1 LNAERGLYVSTPI
14 LQFGTGRFLQAHAD
28 LFVSQALTQGQALG
42 GITVVQ
48 STDSP
53 QSSARAAAL
62 AHGYRVELRG
72 MQHGQRIEETVQ
84 VNAVQAVWHA
94 RRDWTQLRKA
104 MATTVQVII
113 SNTADTGYALDDA
126 DTAAL
131 LHSTTTAPRSYP
143 AKLVALLHHR
153 WQQQPQAPLTLYPCE
168 LVSRNG
174 DTLRKL
180 VATLAEG
187 WGVAPAFLRYVQEHC
202 VWVNS
207 LVDRIVSSPL
217 EPAGAVAEPYALWAI
232 ERQPRMVLPCSHPAM
247 VVTDA
252 LAPFEQRKLWLLNL
266 GHTMLAER
274 WQRLGG
280 AADMT
285 VVQAMHTPTLRVP
298 LEAVWAD
305 EVLPVFDAE
314 GAGPEARAYLV
325 ELRDR
330 LLNPFL
336 EHRLADIAKD
346 HAQKK
351 LRRLAPV
358 VERAAALQL
367 PVAQTQLRDA
377 LAETGG
383 TPCTAS

>member
-1 LNAERGLYVSTPI
+1 VSTPI

-28 LFVSQALTQGQALG
+28 LFVSEALAQGQALG

-72 MQHGQRIEETVQ
+72 MQHGRRIEETVQ

-94 RRDWTQLRKA
+94 RRDWTLLRDA

-113 SNTADTGYALDDA
+113 SNTADMGYVLDDS

-131 LHSTTTAPRSYP
+131 LRSPTTTPPPRSYP

-153 WQQQPQAPLTLYPCE
+153 WQQQPEAPLTLYPCE

-174 DTLRKL
+174 DTLRDL
-180 VATLAEG
+180 VSTLAQS
-187 WGVAPAFLRYVQEHC
+187 WSVTPAFLRYVREHC

-232 ERQPRMVLPCSHPAM
+232 EHQPRMVLPCSHPAM

-266 GHTMLAER
+266 GHTILAER
-274 WQRLGG
+274 WRLLGG

-285 VVQAMHTPTLRVP
+285 VVQAMHTPALRTP

-314 GAGPEARAYLV
+314 GTGAEARAYLV

-351 LRRLAPV
+351 LRRLALV
-358 VERAAALQL
+358 VERAAALQV
-367 PVAQTQLRDA
+367 PIAQTQLRNA
-377 LAETGG
+377 LAETGSTLG
-383 TPCTAS
+383 TGA

>member
-1 LNAERGLYVSTPI
+1 MSNPI
-14 LQFGTGRFLQAHAD
+14 LQFGTGRFLQAHVD
-28 LFVSQALTQGQALG
+28 LFVSQALAQGQALG

-48 STDSP
+48 STGSP

-62 AHGYRVELRG
+62 AQGYRVELRG
-72 MQHGQRIEETVQ
+72 MQRGQRVEENVP
-84 VNAVQAVWHA
+84 VDAVRAVWHA
-94 RRDWTQLRKA
+94 DRDWARLRDA
-104 MATTVQVII
+104 VASTVQVIV
-113 SNTADTGYALDDA
+113 SNTADAGYVLDDS

-131 LHSTTTAPRSYP
+131 LRSPTTTPRSYP

-153 WQQQPQAPLTLYPCE
+153 WQQQPEAPLTLYPCE

-174 DTLRKL
+174 DTLRNL
-180 VATLAEG
+180 VTTLAQS
-187 WGVAPAFLRYVQEHC
+187 WDVAPAFLRYVREHC

-247 VVTDA
+247 VLTDA
-252 LAPFEQRKLWLLNL
+252 LAAFEQRKLWLLNL
-266 GHTMLAER
+266 GHTVLAQR
-274 WQRLGG
+274 WQLLGS

-285 VVQAMHTPTLRVP
+285 VLQAMHTPALRTP

-314 GAGPEARAYLV
+314 GTGPEARAYLEEV
-325 ELRDR
+325 RDR

-336 EHRLADIAKD
+336 AHRLADIAKD
-346 HAQKK
+346 HTQKK

-358 VERAAALQL
+358 VERATALQL
-367 PVAQTQLRDA
+367 PIPQTQLRNA
-377 LAETGG
+377 LVGTGG
-383 TPCTAS
+383 APCTGS

>member
-1 LNAERGLYVSTPI
+1 MSTPI

-28 LFVSQALTQGQALG
+28 LFVSQALARGQALG

-72 MQHGQRIEETVQ
+72 MQQGRRIEETVQ

-94 RRDWTQLRKA
+94 RRDWEQLRDA
-104 MATTVQVII
+104 MASTVQVII
-113 SNTADTGYALDDA
+113 SNTADMGYALDDS
-126 DTAAL
+126 DTAVL
-131 LHSTTTAPRSYP
+131 LHSPTTAPRSYP

-153 WQQQPQAPLTLYPCE
+153 WQRLPEAPLTLYPCE

-180 VATLAEG
+180 VATLAQG
-187 WGVAPAFLRYVQEHC
+187 WGLTPDFLRYVREHC

-266 GHTMLAER
+266 GHTILAER
-274 WQRLGG
+274 WQLMGD

-285 VVQAMHTPTLRVP
+285 VAQAMHTPALRTL

-314 GAGPEARAYLV
+314 GSGAEARAYLV

-358 VERAAALQL
+358 VERAVALRL
-367 PVAQTQLRDA
+367 PIAQTQLRNA
-377 LAETGG
+377 LADTGG
-383 TPCTAS
+383 TPCAP

>member
-1 LNAERGLYVSTPI
+1 MNIPI
-14 LQFGTGRFLQAHAD
+14 LQFGTGRFLQAHVD
-28 LFVSQALTQGQALG
+28 LFVSQALAEGQALG
-42 GITVVQ
+42 RIAVVQ
-48 STDSP
+48 STDNP
-53 QSSARAAAL
+53 QSSARAGAL
-62 AHGYRVELRG
+62 ADGYRVELRG

-94 RRDWTQLRKA
+94 RRDWAQVCDA
-104 MATTVQVII
+104 MATSVQVIV
-113 SNTADTGYALDDA
+113 SNTADAGYALDSA
-126 DTAAL
+126 DTGAL
-131 LHSTTTAPRSYP
+131 LASPTATPRSYP

-153 WQQQPQAPLTLYPCE
+153 WQRQPEAALTLYPCE

-174 DTLRKL
+174 DTLRSL
-180 VATLAEG
+180 VAMLAQS
-187 WGVAPAFLRYVQEHC
+187 WGAAPAFLRYVREHC

-207 LVDRIVSSPL
+207 LVDRIVSSAL
-217 EPAGAVAEPYALWAI
+217 VPAGAVAEPYALWAI
-232 ERQPRMVLPCSHPAM
+232 ERQARMLLPCSHPAM

-266 GHTMLAER
+266 GHTVLAER
-274 WQRLGG
+274 WRLLGG

-285 VVQAMHTPTLRVP
+285 VVQAMHTPALRAP
-298 LEAVWAD
+298 LEAIWAD

-314 GAGPEARAYLV
+314 GTGPEARNYLV
-325 ELRDR
+325 ALRDR

-358 VERAAALQL
+358 VERATALQL
-367 PVAQTQLRDA
+367 PIAQTQLRNA
-377 LAETGG
+377 LA
-383 TPCTAS
+383 AS

>member
-1 LNAERGLYVSTPI
+1 VSTPI
-14 LQFGTGRFLQAHAD
+14 LQFGTGRFLQAHVD
-28 LFVSQALTQGQALG
+28 LFVSQALALGQALG

-48 STDSP
+48 STGSP
-53 QSSARAAAL
+53 HSSARAAAL
-62 AHGYRVELRG
+62 AQGYRVELRG
-72 MQHGQRIEETVQ
+72 MQRGQRVEETVQ
-84 VNAVQAVWHA
+84 VNAVHAVWHA
-94 RRDWTQLRKA
+94 DRDWALLREA
-104 MATTVQVII
+104 MAGPVQVIV
-113 SNTADTGYALDDA
+113 SNTADAGYALHDA
-126 DTAAL
+126 DAAPLLRTPTA
-131 LHSTTTAPRSYP
+131 TPRSYP

-153 WQQQPQAPLTLYPCE
+153 WQQQPEAPLTLYPCE

-174 DTLRKL
+174 DTLRTL
-180 VATLAEG
+180 VTALAQE
-187 WGVAPAFLRYVQEHC
+187 WGTAPAFLRYVQGHC

-232 ERQPRMVLPCSHPAM
+232 ERHPRMVLPCSHPAM

-252 LAPFEQRKLWLLNL
+252 LAAFEQRKLWLLNL
-266 GHTMLAER
+266 GHTVLAER
-274 WQRLGG
+274 WQTLQGP
-280 AADMT
+280 ADMT
-285 VVQAMHTPTLRVP
+285 VVQAMHTPALRTP
-298 LEAVWAD
+298 LEAVWTD

-314 GAGPEARAYLV
+314 GTGAEAHAYLE

-358 VERAAALQL
+358 VARALELRLGIAQNQLKRALSL
-367 PVAQTQLRDA
+367 
-377 LAETGG
+377 
-383 TPCTAS
+383 

>member
-1 LNAERGLYVSTPI
+1 VNYPI

-28 LFVSQALTQGQALG
+28 LFISQALAQGQALG
-42 GITVVQ
+42 GIAVVQ

-72 MQHGQRIEETVQ
+72 LQQGQRIEDTVL

-94 RRDWTQLRKA
+94 RHDWAQLREA
-104 MATTVQVII
+104 MASNVQVII
-113 SNTADTGYALDDA
+113 SNTADTGFSLDA
-126 DTAAL
+126 RDTAAL
-131 LHSTTTAPRSYP
+131 LQTPDATPFAYP
-143 AKLVALLHHR
+143 AKLVSLLYHR
-153 WQQQPQAPLTLYPCE
+153 WQRQPEAELTIYPCE

-174 DTLRKL
+174 DVLRTL
-180 VATLAEG
+180 VCTLAME
-187 WGVAPAFLRYVQEHC
+187 WNAPPMFVHYLREHC

-232 ERQPRMVLPCSHPAM
+232 ERQPRMVLPCTHPALI
-247 VVTDA
+247 VTDQ
-252 LAPFEQRKLWLLNL
+252 LAAYEQRKLWLLNL
-266 GHTMLAER
+266 GHTFLVER
-274 WQRLGG
+274 WQQLGSP
-280 AADMT
+280 ADMT
-285 VVQAMHTPTLRVP
+285 VVQAMRTPALRTP

-314 GAGPEARAYLV
+314 GTGPEARSYLE

-346 HAQKK
+346 HMQKK
-351 LRRLAPV
+351 LRRLGPIL
-358 VERAAALQL
+358 ERAQELKLSIAQLQL
-367 PVAQTQLRDA
+367 KLA
-377 LAETGG
+377 LK
-383 TPCTAS
+383 S

>member
-1 LNAERGLYVSTPI
+1 LSAERGPRVSTPI
-14 LQFGTGRFLQAHAD
+14 LQFGTGRFLQAHVD
-28 LFVSQALTQGQALG
+28 LFVSQALAQGQALG

-48 STDSP
+48 STGSR

-62 AHGYRVELRG
+62 AQGYRVELRG
-72 MQHGQRIEETVQ
+72 MQRGQRVEETVQ
-84 VNAVQAVWHA
+84 VNAVRAVWHA
-94 RRDWTQLRKA
+94 DRDWALLREA
-104 MATTVQVII
+104 MAGPVQVIV
-113 SNTADTGYALDDA
+113 SNTADAGYALHDA
-126 DTAAL
+126 DAAPLLRTPTA
-131 LHSTTTAPRSYP
+131 TPRSYP
-143 AKLVALLHHR
+143 AKLVALLYHR
-153 WQQQPQAPLTLYPCE
+153 WQQQPEAPLTIYPCE

-180 VATLAEG
+180 VTALAQE
-187 WGVAPAFLRYVQEHC
+187 WGTAPAFLRYVQDHC

-232 ERQPRMVLPCSHPAM
+232 ERHPRMVLPCSHSAM
-247 VVTDA
+247 VVTNA
-252 LAPFEQRKLWLLNL
+252 LAAFEQRKLWLLNL
-266 GHTMLAER
+266 GHTVLAEH
-274 WQRLGG
+274 WQTLQGP
-280 AADMT
+280 ADMT
-285 VVQAMHTPTLRVP
+285 VVQAMHTPALRTP
-298 LEAVWAD
+298 LEAVWAA

-314 GAGPEARAYLV
+314 GTGAEARAYLE

-358 VERAAALQL
+358 VARALELRLGIAQNQLKRALSL
-367 PVAQTQLRDA
+367 
-377 LAETGG
+377 
-383 TPCTAS
+383 